1 MTQNRPLACDPLG
14 DNKVSG
20 TAFHD
25 MPGKFCKID
34 WFNFKGLQQG
44 LNELSAWSPQGPS
57 TWRLECFFAMKASYL
72 YHTPW
77 NGTKKLT
84 PQAVANVRPS
94 TSWGKRNEIR
104 EMIKKINKK
113 EESVLSTALQYPL
126 SLCCSSPVG
135 LLSSGVWQS
144 FTDGHPMLGSRV
156 LQWKDL
162 GKVRGTRCF
171 RIFSQGVNSVKRWLL
186 LFPH

>member
-1 MTQNRPLACDPLG
+1 
-14 DNKVSG
+14 
-20 TAFHD
+20 

-57 TWRLECFFAMKASYL
+57 TWRFECFFTVKTSYL

-77 NGTKKLT
+77 DGTNKLI
-84 PQAVANVRPS
+84 PQPAANVRPS

-104 EMIKKINKK
+104 EMIKQKK
-113 EESVLSTALQYPL
+113 GGECVKHCLTVLTL

-135 LLSSGVWQS
+135 LLSSGVRQF

-156 LQWKDL
+156 LRWKDL
-162 GKVRGTRCF
+162 GKIRGTGCF